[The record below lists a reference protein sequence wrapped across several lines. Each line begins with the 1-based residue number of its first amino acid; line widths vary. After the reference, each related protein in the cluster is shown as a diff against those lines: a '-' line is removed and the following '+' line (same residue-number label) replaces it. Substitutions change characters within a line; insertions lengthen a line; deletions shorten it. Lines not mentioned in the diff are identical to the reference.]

1 MFPVPPTL
9 DKKIKNGGKLQKI
22 SILQKLAASEQIR
35 TAPAK

>member
-9 DKKIKNGGKLQKI
+9 GKGSKNGSKILKI

>member
-1 MFPVPPTL
+1 MFPVPPTIN
-9 DKKIKNGGKLQKI
+9 KQSKNGFKIQKI